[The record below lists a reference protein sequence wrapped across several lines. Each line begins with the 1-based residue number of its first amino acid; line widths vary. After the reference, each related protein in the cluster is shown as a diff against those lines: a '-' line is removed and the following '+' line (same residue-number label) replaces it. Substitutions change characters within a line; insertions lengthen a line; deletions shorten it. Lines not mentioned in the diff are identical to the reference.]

1 MPCRRQFGGTHHVQF
16 LKVHEAPKPEAS
28 PAEGSVQQPTLD
40 PHGHYEDLQKL
51 YPANRYS
58 TVRVPGFEGEY
69 VMLVHPYED

>member
-1 MPCRRQFGGTHHVQF
+1 VQF
-16 LKVHEAPKPEAS
+16 LKVHEVSIPESSAADKS
-28 PAEGSVQQPTLD
+28 LQQPTLD

-58 TVRVPGFEGEY
+58 TVRVPGFEGDY